1 MTIVLYPYDTNSAIY
16 DYSFAKS
23 IKVIE
28 NGKTYEIVDQGNR
41 KHFFLFKSIN

>member
-1 MTIVLYPYDTNSAIY
+1 MTIVLRPYDTNSGIY

-28 NGKTYEIVDQGNR
+28 NGKTYEKV
-41 KHFFLFKSIN
+41 